1 MRLHPNPPRMIT
13 VGIAVA
19 LGVIGVV
26 YAWPIDG
33 LISVFAPVA
42 DLAGSFG
49 LALDR
54 EMGYLSLFASSCL
67 LVAGSLLP
75 GI

>member
-1 MRLHPNPPRMIT
+1 MTLHPNPPRMIT
-13 VGIAVA
+13 VGVAVA

-33 LISVFAPVA
+33 LISVLAPVA
-42 DLAGSFG
+42 DVVAGFG
-49 LALDR
+49 LVLDR